1 MMQKMKHIL
10 QNNNVLSLAATGG
23 GAVLGFASFILLVK
37 SLDRDV
43 FGAWAFYLSTSTM
56 LEMGKTGFVQ
66 TPLVRHLASAQ
77 NRQEKERVIAS
88 AFIISLGLTMLLSI
102 GVGLTAILF
111 PSLLQNTTFSLFFI
125 GFPFYTIATLPHNF
139 ASWIFQAEHR
149 FDKVLAV
156 RLVPRIL
163 FILLLVVALTIASP
177 EPSTILACHI
187 FSLVLASIVS
197 WLLSGIRLATLLNVS
212 RPVLEKLTGFGKYS
226 TGTLIGSNLLRS
238 SDITILGIVLGAD
251 AVAVYHVAQKIV
263 EFIEIPLRSLASVA
277 FPRLSRDAMTNLK
290 ESVTGTLRSY
300 ALPLTLLIIPVAVLS
315 FIYAAPVVTL
325 LGGSLYDDAV
335 LIVRIFAVS
344 LLFFPFDRFT
354 GVILDSINRPDL
366 NFYKV
371 MAMLAVNIIGDI
383 VVLQLFG
390 TAASVAAV
398 TIATFM
404 SGAVWGG
411 FMIYTH
417 VFQKPENT
425 LQ

>member
-163 FILLLVVALTIASP
+163 FILLLLAALTIASQ

-197 WLLSGIRLATLLNVS
+197 WLLSGIRFATLLNVS

-411 FMIYTH
+411 FVIYTH

>member
-1 MMQKMKHIL
+1 MKHIL

-163 FILLLVVALTIASP
+163 FILLLLAALTIASQ

-197 WLLSGIRLATLLNVS
+197 WLLSGIRFATLLNVS

-411 FMIYTH
+411 FVIYTH